1 VLVASTV
8 STSDEIAWIGAGGVQ
23 LKGTRFLPARAPRAV
38 IALAHGINDHS
49 GRYRHVIEALVNRD
63 FAVYVID
70 HRGHGRSNGPRSQIG
85 RFDDFV
91 DDFELLT
98 AQAASEQEGNP
109 FYVLG
114 HSMGGLIAT
123 RYALRHQ
130 AEMAG
135 LILSSPAILIDEN
148 TSPIMRNILLGLA
161 KIGPNLALLPE
172 RAGLLSRDPEV
183 ERRKKAD
190 PLAGNVKI
198 SLGTAKA
205 LLVAS
210 EETRKQVSQLSLP
223 LLVMHGEDDTL
234 TFPSG
239 SRMLVEQAVSE
250 DKTLKIW
257 PGLRHEIFNEPE
269 GPEVIEYMIEWLE
282 MRVG

>member
-1 VLVASTV
+1 VASTV
-8 STSDEIAWIGAGGVQ
+8 STSEELVWIGAGGVQ
-23 LKGTRFLPARAPRAV
+23 LKGTRFLPARTLRAV

-49 GRYRHVIEALVNRD
+49 GRYRHVIDALVEQD
-63 FAVYVID
+63 FAVYIID
-70 HRGHGRSNGPRSQIG
+70 HRGHGRSEGPRSQIG

-98 AQAASEQEGNP
+98 VQAVSEQKDKP

-130 AEMAG
+130 SSIAG
-135 LILSSPAILIDEN
+135 LILSAPAILIDEN
-148 TSPIMRNILLGLA
+148 TSPIMRTILLGLA
-161 KIGPNLALLPE
+161 RIGPNWALLPE
-172 RAGLLSRDPEV
+172 RNGLLSRDPEV
-183 ERRKKAD
+183 ERKKKDD

-198 SLGTAKA
+198 SLGTARA
-205 LLVAS
+205 LLIAS
-210 EETRKQVSQLSLP
+210 EETRKQMSQLSLP
-223 LLVMHGEDDTL
+223 LLVMHGADDTL

-239 SRMLVEQAVSE
+239 SRMLVEQAASQ

-269 GPEVIEYMIEWLE
+269 GPEVIDYLIEWLE
-282 MRVG
+282 KRVA

>member
-1 VLVASTV
+1 VASTV
-8 STSDEIAWIGAGGVQ
+8 STSEELVWIGAGGVQ
-23 LKGTRFLPARAPRAV
+23 LKGTRFLPARTLRAV

-49 GRYRHVIEALVNRD
+49 GRYCHVIDALVEQD

-70 HRGHGRSNGPRSQIG
+70 LRGHGRSEGPRSQIG

-98 AQAASEQEGNP
+98 VQAVSEQKDKP

-135 LILSSPAILIDEN
+135 LILSAPAILIDEN

-161 KIGPNLALLPE
+161 RIGPNWALLPE
-172 RAGLLSRDPEV
+172 RNGLLSRDPEV
-183 ERRKKAD
+183 ERKKKTD

-198 SLGTAKA
+198 SLGTARA
-205 LLVAS
+205 LLIAS
-210 EETRKQVSQLSLP
+210 EETRKQTSQLSLP
-223 LLVMHGEDDTL
+223 LLVMHGADDTL

-239 SRMLVEQAVSE
+239 SRMLVEQAASQ

-269 GPEVIEYMIEWLE
+269 GPEVIDYLIEWLE
-282 MRVG
+282 KRVA